1 LKKKSVLKRKR
12 DGLVKKR
19 NGMEK
24 SFYITTTLPYVNAD
38 PHVGFALEIVSADI
52 LARYHVLNG
61 DEVFF
66 NTGTDEHGIKIY
78 RKAQEGGVEPQAY
91 VDEYAEKFKRLQ
103 PALNLWEGLNFIRTT
118 DERHKKAAQEF
129 WKRCDASGDIYKKNY
144 KVKYCVGCELEK
156 TDSELNE
163 KGCCSLHSNQELEI
177 IDEEN
182 YFFRFS
188 KYQKPLLELYERQ
201 PDFVVP
207 DFRFNEIKA
216 LAERGLKDFSISRLK
231 EKMPWGVAVPGDD
244 EHVMFVWFD
253 ALVNYIST
261 VGWPDDMKK
270 FEMWWP
276 VVQLAGKDQIR
287 QQAAMWQAMLLSA
300 GLSPSKQIVIHGF
313 ITSGGEKM
321 SKSIG
326 NVVDPFKI
334 IDEYG
339 TDALRYYLAR
349 HVHPFEDSDFTME
362 KFREVYNA
370 NLANGLGNLVS
381 RVMKMAETHLQEPVV
396 VGDGTF
402 SAQGGPASGWSEV
415 TKGEYEQLMGQYE
428 IQKTADII
436 WKRIGE
442 LDVYVQETQPFKTI
456 KEDEDK
462 AKNDIVYLVN
472 GLMGVARM
480 LMPFLPETAEKIKK
494 AIAENKAPE
503 PLFVRIPTV
512 LIKAD

>member
-1 LKKKSVLKRKR
+1 MTKR
-12 DGLVKKR
+12 
-19 NGMEK
+19 
-24 SFYITTTLPYVNAD
+24 FYVTTTLPYVNAD
-38 PHVGFALEIVSADI
+38 PHVGFASEIVSADI
-52 LARYHVLNG
+52 FTRYHVLNG

-66 NTGTDEHGIKIY
+66 NTGTDEHGMKIY
-78 RKAQEGGVEPQAY
+78 RKAQENGIEPQAY

-103 PALNLWEGLNFIRTT
+103 PALNLWEGINFIRTT
-118 DERHKKAAQEF
+118 DEHHKKAAQEF
-129 WKRCDASGDIYKKNY
+129 WKRCDANGDIYKKNY
-144 KVKYCVGCELEK
+144 KIKYCVGCELEK

-163 KGCCSLHSNQELEI
+163 KGYCPFHPDQELEI

-216 LAERGLKDFSISRLK
+216 FVDRGLEDFSISRLK
-231 EKMPWGVAVPGDD
+231 EKMPWGVAVPGDPTQ
-244 EHVMFVWFD
+244 VMYVWFD
-253 ALVNYIST
+253 ALINYISAI
-261 VGWPDDMKK
+261 GWPDDMKK

-276 VVQLAGKDQIR
+276 VVQFAGKDQIR

-349 HVHPFEDSDFTME
+349 HVHSFEDSDFTME
-362 KFREVYNA
+362 KFKEVYNA

-381 RVMKMAETHLQEPVV
+381 RVMKMSEMYLQEPVV
-396 VGDGTF
+396 VADEMFG
-402 SAQGGPASGWSEV
+402 EV
-415 TKGEYEQLMGQYE
+415 TKGEYEHLIEQYE

-442 LDVYVQETQPFKTI
+442 LDAYVQKTQPFKTI

-462 AKNDIVYLVN
+462 AKKDIVYLVN
-472 GLMGVARM
+472 GLMGVAHM

-503 PLFVRIPTV
+503 PLFVRI
-512 LIKAD
+512 